1 MRSLLYFTCL
11 ARLALCTQDVKSARK
26 SRNFSHSCAAAVSK
40 SLNAVAAKL
49 EPYFAFLA
57 IILSAILSYVAL
69 GIIPLLT
76 N

>member
-1 MRSLLYFTCL
+1 MYARRQIGPKIPNFLTFMR
-11 ARLALCTQDVKSARK
+11 
-26 SRNFSHSCAAAVSK
+26 AAVSK

-49 EPYFAFLA
+49 EPYFAFFA